1 MTTLQDLL
9 AALADLLLLPVFCG
23 LLLAL
28 AYALLSAGSLLRERF
43 EQRTTTTGRYTRLAA
58 LAAQSLPAARDELAL
73 LEAQHAAIVDR
84 GALVSRLAPM
94 FGLAGTLIPLG
105 PGLRELHAGNVGGL
119 GEQLAVAFSTTV
131 AGLAACAICYAIAST
146 RSRWYEAELRT
157 LETLLAEIGRG

>member
-23 LLLAL
+23 LLLAI
-28 AYALLSAGSLLRERF
+28 AYALASAGSLLRERF
-43 EQRTTTTGRYTRLAA
+43 ALRTTTATRRSHFAALANGAPTMARQELAA
-58 LAAQSLPAARDELAL
+58 LEAAHARV
-73 LEAQHAAIVDR
+73 VDR

-105 PGLRELHAGNVGGL
+105 PGLRALHAGNVGGL

-131 AGLAACAICYAIAST
+131 AGLAACALCYAVAST
-146 RSRWYEAELRT
+146 RSRWYEAELRD
-157 LETLLAEIGRG
+157 LEALLAEAPRG